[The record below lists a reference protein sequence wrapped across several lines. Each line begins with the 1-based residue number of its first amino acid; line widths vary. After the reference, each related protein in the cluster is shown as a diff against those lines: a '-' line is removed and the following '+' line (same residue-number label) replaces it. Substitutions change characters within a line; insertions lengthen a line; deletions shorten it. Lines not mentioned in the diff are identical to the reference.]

1 MDDQVFTAGNHPE
14 SGPSSQPLFKLN
26 IPPISPKNPVKSIN
40 FEENTLEGG
49 VLRFKS
55 PTSES

>member
-14 SGPSSQPLFKLN
+14 IGASSQPLFKLN

-40 FEENTLEGG
+40 FEENTLEG

>member
-14 SGPSSQPLFKLN
+14 SGASSQPLFKLN

-40 FEENTLEGG
+40 FEENTLEG

-55 PTSES
+55 PTS

>member
-40 FEENTLEGG
+40 FEENTLEG